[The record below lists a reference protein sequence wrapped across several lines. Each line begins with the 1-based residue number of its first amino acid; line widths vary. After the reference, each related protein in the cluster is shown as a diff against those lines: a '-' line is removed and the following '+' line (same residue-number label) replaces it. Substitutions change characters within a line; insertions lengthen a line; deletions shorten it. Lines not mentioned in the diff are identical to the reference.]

1 MQKIKSCIPSR
12 VGLGKL
18 IRSAFGRTRSIGGS
32 VRDLLTLAIYLLKIE
47 FIAAG
52 DRGELGRGSLVR
64 LVRLIVRSVRGERRS
79 ELTFDRVRDEATG
92 CAGAA
97 VDDDSAD
104 ICALLERRTMIRGRG
119 KRKTLLQKRKRLPSK
134 SKKKKVQY
142 HPLGPIMCASSGALS
157 DELRSDELSE
167 VQNIT
172 SLVGW
177 SMSLPSRGRQGRGG
191 MCCYGLDKNAV
202 FLQH

>member
-79 ELTFDRVRDEATG
+79 ELTFDRVQDEATG

-104 ICALLERRTMIRGRG
+104 ICALLER
-119 KRKTLLQKRKRLPSK
+119 
-134 SKKKKVQY
+134 
-142 HPLGPIMCASSGALS
+142 
-157 DELRSDELSE
+157 
-167 VQNIT
+167 
-172 SLVGW
+172 
-177 SMSLPSRGRQGRGG
+177 
-191 MCCYGLDKNAV
+191 
-202 FLQH
+202 